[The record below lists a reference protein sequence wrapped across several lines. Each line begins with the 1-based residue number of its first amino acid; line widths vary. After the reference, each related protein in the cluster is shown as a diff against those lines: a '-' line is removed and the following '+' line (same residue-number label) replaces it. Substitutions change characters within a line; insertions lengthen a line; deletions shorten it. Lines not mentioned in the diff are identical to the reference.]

1 MFKTSPKNIKIS
13 LLYSQKDKSYS
24 EGLRKHLK
32 ALVSKHRNA
41 EIHLIEDLPLG
52 NAQAQ
57 LRKVLQKSDIVL
69 LLLSSDFLNE
79 TLLDGETRI
88 LLETQKKGRPN
99 ERFIMPIIL
108 RSFSW
113 EIAYEDH
120 EIQKITVF
128 KDPISSLEDKDPIY
142 KRIVSTLDKYI
153 EELNA
158 GAIKMA
164 LPTWAGYLSAIS
176 YNKGLLK
183 NKDTWLY
190 KKYKKTIRIDLN
202 DNHED
207 LLEAWKAGEADI
219 VGVTMDTLP
228 YVLEHYSELEP
239 QIIFQASWSS
249 GADAIIVRE
258 GIKTIEELKGKRIVC
273 SKNTPS
279 HYFLQQVMKKAGLSK
294 YDVFLISEDIDSPDD
309 AVACFKENEQ
319 FEAVVLW
326 SPYSDSCLHD
336 VSGTSIL
343 TDTRDFPNLITDVL
357 VASKNFIQLNKEEL
371 NEIIRGWL
379 SESRRL
385 TANIEMQNE
394 AVDVFVES
402 ILRPLPSLIPNKVRA
417 NLKDILMSYFNN
429 ALSKIHLCDY
439 EDNLRF
445 FGLDNYE
452 ISIGQELFEQLE
464 HKDSCVYWESIINE
478 KIIQSLKAV
487 VPK

>member
-32 ALVSKHRNA
+32 ALISKHRNA
-41 EIHLIEDLPLG
+41 EIHLIEDLPFG
-52 NAQAQ
+52 DKRTQ

-79 TLLDGETRI
+79 NLLDSETRI

-99 ERFIMPIIL
+99 ERFILPIIL

-120 EIQKITVF
+120 EIQKITLF
-128 KDPISSLEDKDPIY
+128 KEPISSLADKDPIY

-158 GAIKMA
+158 GAIKMT

-176 YNKGLLK
+176 YNKGLTK
-183 NKDTWLY
+183 NKSIPLY
-190 KKYKKTIRIDLN
+190 QGYKKTIRIDLN

-207 LLEAWKAGEADI
+207 LLTAWKAGEADI
-219 VGVTMDTLP
+219 IGITMDTLP

-249 GADAIIVRE
+249 GADAIIARA
-258 GIKTIEELKGKRIVC
+258 GINTVADLKGKRVVC
-273 SKNTPS
+273 AKNTPS
-279 HYFLQQVMKKAGLSK
+279 HYFLQQAMKKAGLSK
-294 YDVFLISEDIDSPDD
+294 YDVFIISTDIDSPDD
-309 AVACFKENEQ
+309 AAACFKAHEE

-326 SPYSDSCLHD
+326 SPYSESCLHD
-336 VSGTSIL
+336 VPGTKIL
-343 TDTRDFPNLITDVL
+343 TDTKDFPNLITDVL
-357 VASKNFIQLNKEEL
+357 VASKSFIHLNQEEL
-371 NEIIRGWL
+371 HEIIKGWL
-379 SESRRL
+379 NESRRL
-385 TANIEMQNE
+385 AASIEKQTE

-402 ILRPLPSLIPNKVRA
+402 ILKPLPSLIPHKIRT
-417 NLKDILMSYFNN
+417 NLKEILMDYFNS
-429 ALSKIHLCDY
+429 ALSKIHLCNY
-439 EDNLRF
+439 DNNLDF
-445 FGLDNYE
+445 FGLKANTT
-452 ISIGQELFEQLE
+452 SLGQQLFENLDNNE
-464 HKDSCVYWESIINE
+464 SCICWDDIVNE
-478 KIIQSLKAV
+478 TIIQSLKTKV
-487 VPK
+487 SK